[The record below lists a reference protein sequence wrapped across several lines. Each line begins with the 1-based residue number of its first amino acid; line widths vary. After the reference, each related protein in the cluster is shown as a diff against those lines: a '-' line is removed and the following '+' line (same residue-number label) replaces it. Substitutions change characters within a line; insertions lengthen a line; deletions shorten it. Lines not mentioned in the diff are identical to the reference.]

1 MNTRQKIELLPK
13 LYTTTKRGEND
24 IYILSDNIDEETR
37 DTMQTMQRALDVSF
51 DLSYEIMAK
60 ACDIYAEAY
69 ANNEDSPT
77 MLMEYIEEN
86 YRDYASVYTY
96 ERLSWLDNNNQ
107 SDITDIVIDH
117 GCDIADACAKW
128 YESKVYAVC
137 WHLDEWINN

>member
-1 MNTRQKIELLPK
+1 MNKIELLPK

-24 IYILSDNIDEETR
+24 IYILSDNIDNETR

-60 ACDIYAEAY
+60 ACDIYAEAW

-77 MLMEYIEEN
+77 LLMEYIQEN
-86 YRDYASVYTY
+86 YQDYASVYPY
-96 ERLSWLDNNNQ
+96 EQLSWLDNNNQ
-107 SDITDIVIDH
+107 QNISDIVKEYD
-117 GCDIADACAKW
+117 CDIATACKKW

-137 WHLDEWINN
+137 WHLDAWVNI